1 MSDETQI
8 SVENLLLA
16 SLLIAGGARLSSIES
31 GDRLSKVFLSVD
43 GLDREKLSLDL
54 SRLAESVRNQEE
66 LSVEAWDWLF
76 NSSVVGTMDS
86 ADRRLKRLVIN
97 QRSKR

>member
-1 MSDETQI
+1 MPKDELG
-8 SVENLLLA
+8 VENLLLA

-76 NSSVVGTMDS
+76 NSSVLGTMES
-86 ADRRLKRLVIN
+86 EYRRLKRLVVG
-97 QRSKR
+97 QRSK

>member
-76 NSSVVGTMDS
+76 NSSVLGTMES
-86 ADRRLKRLVIN
+86 EYRRLKRLVVN
-97 QRSKR
+97 QRS

>member
-76 NSSVVGTMDS
+76 NSSVLGTMES
-86 ADRRLKRLVIN
+86 EYRRLKRLVVN